1 METKKRPITSSL
13 QAVRYALRTN
23 LNPTDWPRVIHTDEE
38 DRPLLRSAG
47 GGFGFIYLTKRSGDP
62 TPTDIDR
69 AIAEAAKMAADQL
82 DRRFI
87 DYIII
92 GTDSYYSFADERIIS
107 FRPVGKTIIPM
118 PFYNKRD

>member
-1 METKKRPITSSL
+1 METKEKPITSSL

-38 DRPLLRSAG
+38 DRPLPRNAG
-47 GGFGFIYLTKRSGDP
+47 GGSGFIYVAKRAGDP
-62 TPTDIDR
+62 TPTDIDH
-69 AIAEAAKMAADQL
+69 ASAEAAKLAADQL

-92 GTDSYYSFADERIIS
+92 GTDSYYSFADERATR
-107 FRPVGKTIIPM
+107 FRPVGKTVIPM
-118 PFYNKRD
+118 PFYRKRD